1 MSAERKKR
9 VLLITYYWPPAGGS
23 GVQRPVKFTKY
34 LREFGWEPII
44 FTVSNGEYPLRDQ
57 TLIGDI
63 PEHIQVVTA
72 PTREPYTLF
81 RALTGNKQPVNA
93 NFFHNR
99 QKKGVVSRLLFWVR
113 SNLFIPD
120 ARIGWLIPATRRLNT
135 FLQQEKIDAIIST
148 GPPHTVHL
156 IASKVSKKF
165 SIPWLA
171 DFRDPWTGID
181 YFDKLALTAAARR
194 LHQRLEY
201 RILTQADS
209 VITVSP
215 FLQKMLEGISHRK
228 VHVITNGFDEE
239 NFLHKRPAP
248 DARFTIVHM
257 GMLGGARDHRIFWQA
272 LAAFA
277 QQDKAFHETLEIRL
291 YGKVDAT
298 ILESIP
304 PILTGNTYLEQY
316 VPHIAVPKILQ
327 RAQLLY
333 LPIHD
338 CAIDAGFLP
347 GKLFEYLAARRPIL
361 SIGPVHGDTANVIR
375 SLKAG
380 KTVGYTDQDALLHYF
395 RERFLAFQQHEPF
408 EASSSIAQFSRRN
421 LTAALAELLNTH
433 VPTPSAHGNNKS

>member
-1 MSAERKKR
+1 MSPEEKKK

-23 GVQRPVKFTKY
+23 GVQRPVKFAKY
-34 LREFGWEPII
+34 LREFGWEPIV
-44 FTVSNGEYPLRDQ
+44 FTVANGEYPERDE
-57 TLIGDI
+57 TLLQDI
-63 PEHIQVVTA
+63 PEHLHIFTT
-72 PTREPYTLF
+72 PTLEPYTLF
-81 RALTGNKQPVNA
+81 RALIGNKQPVNA
-93 NFFHNR
+93 NFFHHR
-99 QKKGVVSRLLFWVR
+99 QKKGLVSRLLFWVR

-120 ARIGWLIPATRRLNT
+120 ARIGWFIPATRRLNA
-135 FLQQEKIDAIIST
+135 FLRQEKVDAIIST

-165 SIPWLA
+165 SIPWIA

-194 LHQRLEY
+194 LHRRLEY
-201 RILTQADS
+201 RTLTQADS

-215 FLQKMLEGISHRK
+215 FLQKMLEEISHRK

-239 NFLHKRPAP
+239 NFLHERPAA

-272 LAAFA
+272 LATFA
-277 QQDKAFHETLEIRL
+277 QQDNAFHEALEIHL

-304 PILTGNTYLEQY
+304 PILLGNTLLEQY
-316 VPHIAVPKILQ
+316 VPHAAVPNILQ

-375 SLKAG
+375 SLRAG
-380 KTVGYTDQDALLHYF
+380 ETVGYTDQDALLHYF
-395 RERFLAFQQHEPF
+395 RKRFQAYQQHEPF

-421 LTAALAELLNTH
+421 LTAALAALLNTH
-433 VPTPSAHGNNKS
+433 LPTSAAHGKKY

>member
-1 MSAERKKR
+1 MSAERRKR

-23 GVQRPVKFTKY
+23 GVQRSVKFTKY

-44 FTVSNGEYPLRDQ
+44 FTVRNGEYPERDQ
-57 TLIGDI
+57 TLIRDI
-63 PEHIQVVTA
+63 PEDIEVVTA
-72 PTREPYTLF
+72 PTYEPYAIF
-81 RALTGNKQPVNA
+81 RALTGHKQHVNA
-93 NFFHNR
+93 NLFHNR
-99 QKKGVVSRLLFWVR
+99 QKKGVISRLLFWIR

-120 ARIGWLIPATRRLNT
+120 ARIGWLIPAKRRLNT
-135 FLQQEKIDAIIST
+135 FLRQESVDAIIST

-156 IASKVSKKF
+156 IAASVSKKF

-181 YFDKLALTAAARR
+181 YFDKLALTSAARR

-201 RILTQADS
+201 RTLTQADS

-239 NFLHKRPAP
+239 NFIHKRPAP
-248 DARFTIVHM
+248 DTRFTIVHM

-272 LAAFA
+272 LATLA
-277 QQDKAFHETLEIRL
+277 QHDQAFHEALEIRL
-291 YGKVDAT
+291 YGKVDAG
-298 ILESIP
+298 ILEAVP
-304 PILTGNTYLEQY
+304 PVLARNTSLEHY
-316 VPHIAVPKILQ
+316 VPHAVVPKILQ

-347 GKLFEYLAARRPIL
+347 GKLFEYLAARRPII
-361 SIGPVHGDTANVIR
+361 SIGPVHGDAANVIR
-375 SLKAG
+375 SLQAG
-380 KTVGYTDQDALLHYF
+380 VTVHYTDLDALIHYF
-395 RERFLAFQQHEPF
+395 RERFQAYQDHIPF
-408 EASSSIAQFSRRN
+408 EASSSLAQFSRRN
-421 LTAALAELLNTH
+421 LTAALADLLNTH
-433 VPTPSAHGNNKS
+433 LPTPSSHGTSPG